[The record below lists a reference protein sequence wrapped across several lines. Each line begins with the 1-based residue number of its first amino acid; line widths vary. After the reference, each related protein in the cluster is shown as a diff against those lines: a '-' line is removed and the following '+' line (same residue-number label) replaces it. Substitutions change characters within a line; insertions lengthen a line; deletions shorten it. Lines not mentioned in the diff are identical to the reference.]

1 MGILK
6 IPYNDGDFLTI
17 DVDGVY
23 EVDASSA
30 PNMVLKTDRHLGTNA
45 VIGITLE
52 FDLSSFN
59 AADGPGMEAA
69 VLKASQEPAS
79 CHVFE
84 CAGGIGLVQ
93 DEAIDIGAVT
103 I

>member
-6 IPYNDGDFLTI
+6 IPYNDGGFLTV
-17 DVDGVY
+17 DVDSVY
-23 EVDASSA
+23 EVDVSSA
-30 PNMVLKTDRHLGTNA
+30 PEMVLKTDRHMGTNN
-45 VIGITLE
+45 VIGITLK
-52 FDLSSFN
+52 FDLASFN
-59 AADGPGMEAA
+59 AADGPAMEAA

>member
-6 IPYNDGDFLTI
+6 IPYNDGGFLTI

-23 EVDASSA
+23 EVDVSSA
-30 PNMVLKTDRHLGTNA
+30 PDMTLKTDNHMGTND
-45 VIGITLE
+45 VIGITLK
-52 FDLSSFN
+52 FDLVSFN
-59 AADGPGMEAA
+59 AADGPAMEAA
-69 VLKASQEPAS
+69 VLKASREPAS

-93 DEAIDIGAVT
+93 NEAIDIGAVT